1 MSQILVTHDLGGITG
16 LTMIEPA
23 VYGDARGYFMET
35 YNQREM
41 ADNGL
46 RMRFV
51 QDNQSLSVRGVL
63 RGLHFQKQFPQGKL
77 IRVVAGE
84 IFDVAVDLRKGSGTF
99 TRWYGERLSAEN
111 RKQVYLPEGFA
122 HGFLGNR

>member
-63 RGLHFQKQFPQGKL
+63 RGC
-77 IRVVAGE
+77 
-84 IFDVAVDLRKGSGTF
+84 IFRNNSLRES
-99 TRWYGERLSAEN
+99 
-111 RKQVYLPEGFA
+111 
-122 HGFLGNR
+122 